1 MNIVITGC
9 SQGIGAELVKLWST
23 NHRVFGISRNREK
36 LEKLKSSLDNYEN
49 FSFIAENINDLNQDS
64 LTEFLG
70 QIKVD
75 VLVNNAGVVI
85 NKSFLDI
92 QWGL

>member
-23 NHRVFGISRNREK
+23 NHRVFGFSRNREK
-36 LEKLKSSLDNYEN
+36 LEKLKSSLDNHEN
-49 FSFIAENINDLNQDS
+49 FSFIAESINDLNQDS

-75 VLVNNAGVVI
+75 GIIKVG
-85 NKSFLDI
+85 
-92 QWGL
+92 G